1 MLADKNVLK
10 HLEIE
15 KIVTLLASKARSE
28 LGIAYALALE
38 PAEDMQEL
46 KARRQFFEETE
57 NYRNKVSEFPWN
69 AKLSPV
75 DFLLESAAETG
86 VLTGAELVKIRL
98 LIKCAA
104 DIRAVLQENSKEYPS
119 FELPLR
125 YMRDMSAEMEAL
137 SVLDEDG
144 RIFDSASAKLKTVRE
159 EMRLLSD
166 TIRKKTH
173 AMLNNAAIVPM
184 LQDKLLI
191 LRNGRHAFLVR
202 QDCINKF
209 PGIVVDRS
217 GSGNSI
223 YMEPHSLI
231 KLNNEYS
238 AKRGV
243 EEREE
248 LRILRAITE
257 QLLAKKRNIVT
268 AQKILGQIDFF
279 YAMSEKM
286 RLENWTLPKLS
297 AKSLFKLVSAKHPL
311 LGKSAVPIDL
321 SCGENFRTVV
331 ITGPNTGGKTVAL
344 KTAGV
349 CVILAWLGAP
359 LPASES
365 SCIGNIDTLC
375 ADIGDEQSIE
385 QSLSTFS
392 AHVKNITGILKKV
405 TGNSFVLLD
414 ELGAGTD
421 PDEGAALGIA
431 LLDWLRMKGALVLA
445 TTHHNPIKHFATST
459 AGIETA
465 SVEFNIETL
474 SPTYKIVMGIPGQS
488 NAILIAQKLG
498 MPREITDRALKAVSS
513 REVSMESIVS
523 ELHKKR
529 ATLEKENSK
538 LIAEMEKA
546 EKLKKEYETK
556 VKKLEEKKEELI
568 AGADKKAK
576 NIIRNAEDSARAL
589 IKNLEEAEAESAAR
603 RELEKKRSHFTKIKV
618 SADKRE
624 EKKIARQSV
633 VSPVTSSKTELESG
647 DIVQLIG
654 TNGNATV
661 LELRGKKALLQAG
674 AAQMEVPLSRLAFV
688 KKREMKAQPADIK
701 IKVDRPVNVPMS
713 ITVRHLRVDEALPT
727 VEQYLDRAYRA
738 GYETVTVIHGRGEGI
753 LRRAVQ
759 ELCQRI
765 PYIAEHNLGGPHEGG
780 YGVTVVKFT
789 K

>member
-1 MLADKNVLK
+1 MFADRNVLK

-15 KIVTLLASKARSE
+15 KIVSLLAAKSRSE
-28 LGIAYALALE
+28 LGVAYALELE
-38 PAEDMQEL
+38 PAKDLTEL
-46 KARRQFFEETE
+46 KRRREFFEDSES
-57 NYRNKVSEFPWN
+57 YRNKIAEFPWN
-69 AKLSPV
+69 PKLQPV
-75 DFLLESAAETG
+75 TLLLENAAETG
-86 VLTGAELVKIRL
+86 VLIGAELVKIRL
-98 LIKCAA
+98 LLKCATE
-104 DIRAVLQENSKEYPS
+104 IRTVLQKNSDIFAS
-119 FELPLR
+119 FEMPLR
-125 YMRDMSAEMEAL
+125 YMRDMTQELETL

-144 RIFDSASAKLKTVRE
+144 RIFDSASAKLKTVRD
-159 EMRLLSD
+159 EMRLLNE
-166 TIRKKTH
+166 TIRRKTH
-173 AMLNNAAIVPM
+173 AMLNDPAIAP
-184 LQDKLLI
+184 LLSDRLLI

-202 QDCINKF
+202 QDSINKF
-209 PGIVVDRS
+209 QGIVVDRS

-238 AKRGV
+238 TKRGV
-243 EEREE
+243 EENEE
-248 LRILRAITE
+248 LRILREITE
-257 QLLAKKRNIVT
+257 KMLAKKRNILI
-268 AQKILGQIDFF
+268 AQKLLGQIDFF
-279 YAMSEKM
+279 YALSEKM
-286 RLENWTLPKLS
+286 RLEKWNLPRLS
-297 AKSLFKLVSAKHPL
+297 EKSLFKLVSARHPL
-311 LGKSAVPIDL
+311 LGKSAVPINL

-344 KTAGV
+344 KTAGMSV
-349 CVILAWLGAP
+349 LLAWLGCP
-359 LPASES
+359 LPASENS
-365 SCIGNIDTLC
+365 VIGNIEQLC

-392 AHVKNITGILKKV
+392 AHVKNITEILKNV
-405 TGNSFVLLD
+405 GRNSFVLLD

-431 LLDWLRMKGALVLA
+431 LLDWLRVKGALVLA

-465 SVEFNIETL
+465 SVEFNVDTL
-474 SPTYKIVMGIPGQS
+474 SPTYRIVMGIPGQS

-498 MPREITDRALKAVSS
+498 MPHEVTDRALKAVSG

-529 ATLEKENSK
+529 ALLEKENAK
-538 LIAEMEKA
+538 LTAEIERT
-546 EKLKKEYETK
+546 EKLKKEYEDK
-556 VKKLEEKKEELI
+556 VRKLEEKKEELI

-589 IKNLEEAEAESAAR
+589 IKNLEEAEAESVAR
-603 RELEKKRSHFTKIKV
+603 RELEKKRSHFSKIKS

-633 VSPVTSSKTELESG
+633 VSAVPAAKATLEAG
-647 DIVQLIG
+647 DTVQLIG
-654 TNGNATV
+654 TNGSATV
-661 LELRGKKALLQAG
+661 LEIRGKKALLQAG
-674 AAQMEVPLSRLAFV
+674 AAQIEVPLSRLAFV
-688 KKREMKAQPADIK
+688 KKHEEKPCQGDVK

-713 ITVRHLRVDEALPT
+713 IMVRHLRVDEALPI